1 MSSALV
7 RREESDSIVLK
18 VVCKEYLPRCI
29 LQSFPGLCLI
39 ITYFHSYWLG
49 LPNIIAST
57 DVSSFKKF
65 KFKIHMSHQRL
76 RILHRTT
83 SSLKSVVFFWWV
95 ENLATHIHDWWCGKV
110 KMNANVF
117 QVKKTYVP
125 YCFTFLKYF
134 SHSHIF
140 SFFSFWPHF
149 AECGILIPYKR
160 WSLRSLQWKQE
171 ALTTGLPGKSLFI
184 FYYMLK

>member
-1 MSSALV
+1 M
-7 RREESDSIVLK
+7 
-18 VVCKEYLPRCI
+18 CKEYLPRCI

-65 KFKIHMSHQRL
+65 KFKIHMLHQRL

-125 YCFTFLKYF
+125 YFFIFLKYF

-140 SFFSFWPHF
+140 SFFFF
-149 AECGILIPYKR
+149 FLAT
-160 WSLRSLQWKQE
+160 LRRMWDLNSLQDMKPSLPAVE
-171 ALTTGLPGKSLFI
+171 AGSLNHWTAREVPLYFLLYAEI
-184 FYYMLK
+184 ILEQILCEISRAINT